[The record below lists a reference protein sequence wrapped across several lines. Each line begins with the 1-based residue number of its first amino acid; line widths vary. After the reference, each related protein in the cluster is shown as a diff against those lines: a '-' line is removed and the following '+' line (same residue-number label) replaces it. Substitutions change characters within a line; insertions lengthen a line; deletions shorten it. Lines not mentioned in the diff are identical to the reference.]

1 MIRNAISPRFTIN
14 IADIFFGISNHPLKI
29 DVPVLL
35 GWPCLSLIYQTFQG
49 TNNERPGFHR
59 VYNHIYDTLFSRYI
73 RIGELVSKLFR
84 KLFFVAE
91 ASGDCFKSLRCI
103 IVIAPSG
110 PKTAI
115 SAVGHA

>member
-1 MIRNAISPRFTIN
+1 MIRNAISPRLAIN

-59 VYNHIYDTLFSRYI
+59 VYNPSMIPFSAAYI
-73 RIGELVSKLFR
+73 GIGELVSL
-84 KLFFVAE
+84 
-91 ASGDCFKSLRCI
+91 ASFSL
-103 IVIAPSG
+103 
-110 PKTAI
+110 
-115 SAVGHA
+115 